1 MGLQLPNTQNKFVWP
16 VLHLP
21 KRAFANEVCFQ
32 AASLWNDVYYSVHVT
47 NYKRHQ
53 GSNQLEF
60 RGGGDY
66 NL

>member
-1 MGLQLPNTQNKFVWP
+1 M
-16 VLHLP
+16 LHLP